1 MKNNNSLLP
10 NKRLIIKVGTAVLTQ
25 DGKLALSR
33 LKALVELIAKLKNE
47 KNYEVIL
54 VSSGAVGAGFTS
66 LQLDKKNIANRQALA
81 AIGQPLLLKNY
92 KKEFKEYGI
101 TCAQML
107 LIADDFDSR
116 KRTKNAQNVMEI
128 LLKNNVLPIINENDV
143 IANDELLFGDND
155 QLAAHA
161 AYHFNADMLAILSD
175 IDGYYDKNPRDYDD
189 AKLLK
194 DVSFICEEHL
204 EMKHT
209 ANSEFA
215 TGGIVTKLKA
225 AHFLMQN
232 NIPMYLSS
240 GFDLT
245 NAYDFLL
252 YDNHKSGTLF
262 KIEVE
267 E

>member
-1 MKNNNSLLP
+1 M
-10 NKRLIIKVGTAVLTQ
+10 KRLVIKVGTAVLTQ
-25 DGKLALSR
+25 DGQLAIERLS
-33 LKALVELIAKLKNE
+33 ALVDLIAKLKND

-66 LQLDKKNIANRQALA
+66 LQLDKTKIANRQALA

-92 KKEFKEYGI
+92 KKRFKEHGI

-128 LLKNNVLPIINENDV
+128 LLENKILPIINENDV

-155 QLAAHA
+155 QLAAHV

-175 IDGYYDKNPRDYDD
+175 IDGYYNKNPREYDD
-189 AKLLK
+189 AVMLK
-194 DVSFICEEHL
+194 VVSSINEEEL
-204 EMKHT
+204 QMKHT

-225 AHFLMQN
+225 ADFLMKN
-232 NIPMYLSS
+232 NILMYLSS

-245 NAYDFLL
+245 NAYDFLVD
-252 YDNHKSGTLF
+252 DNHKSGTIF
-262 KIEVE
+262 KK
-267 E
+267 